1 MSNVKLSL
9 KHLTENDKSP
19 RAFLPRCVNS
29 NYESVVFY
37 PAIGKSITRGYAI
50 VEGMVGTFI
59 EGADGKM
66 RPALCGG
73 HDTGIQCPEGQKYFI
88 KL

>member
-1 MSNVKLSL
+1 MNK
-9 KHLTENDKSP
+9 
-19 RAFLPRCVNS
+19 
-29 NYESVVFY
+29 NYEAVVLY
-37 PAIGKSITRGYAI
+37 PAIEKSRQLGFAY

-73 HDTGIQCPEGQKYFI
+73 HDTGGC
-88 KL
+88 LTLR

>member
-1 MSNVKLSL
+1 MI
-9 KHLTENDKSP
+9 H
-19 RAFLPRCVNS
+19 PRCVNS

-73 HDTGIQCPEGQKYFI
+73 HDTGMARMVHPTGCVILE
-88 KL
+88 

>member
-1 MSNVKLSL
+1 MS
-9 KHLTENDKSP
+9 ENYKD
-19 RAFLPRCVNS
+19 
-29 NYESVVFY
+29 VVFY
-37 PAIGKSITRGYAI
+37 PAIQKSKERGFAI

-73 HDTGIQCPEGQKYFI
+73 RDTGMVKKAGPRLCDPTKWISQLQI
-88 KL
+88 HAT

>member
-1 MSNVKLSL
+1 M
-9 KHLTENDKSP
+9 
-19 RAFLPRCVNS
+19 NS

-37 PAIGKSITRGYAI
+37 PAIGESIWRGYAVI
-50 VEGMVGTFI
+50 EGMVGTYI

-73 HDTGIQCPEGQKYFI
+73 HDTGRFTLSCVILE
-88 KL
+88 